1 MDWVIVFF
9 RLVHI
14 PAAVIW
20 AGGAAFTTF
29 YLEPTAAKLGPD
41 AEKVVGEFLRRKMNV
56 YFAAAATLTVVGGIV
71 LYLKDAGGLQLWLG
85 TTTGVVFSIG
95 ALTGIIAWALGGA
108 VIPRTTQQIVALGAE
123 MRAAGGPPSAD
134 LMARM
139 HAAQERLKVVGQV
152 DFALVAIAI
161 VCMAT
166 ARYFV

>member
-14 PAAVIW
+14 PAAIVW

-41 AEKVVGEFLRRKMNV
+41 AEKVLGEFLRRKMNV
-56 YFAAAATLTVVGGIV
+56 YFAGAATLTVVGGIV

-85 TTTGVVFSIG
+85 TTTGVVFTIG
-95 ALTGIIAWALGGA
+95 AVAGIIAWALGGA
-108 VIPRTTQQIVALGAE
+108 MIPKTTNEIMALGTQ
-123 MRAAGGPPSAD
+123 MRAAGGPPPAD

-139 HAAQERLKVVGQV
+139 HAAQERLKMVGQV
-152 DFALVAIAI
+152 DFGLVAIAI

-166 ARYFV
+166 ARYFA